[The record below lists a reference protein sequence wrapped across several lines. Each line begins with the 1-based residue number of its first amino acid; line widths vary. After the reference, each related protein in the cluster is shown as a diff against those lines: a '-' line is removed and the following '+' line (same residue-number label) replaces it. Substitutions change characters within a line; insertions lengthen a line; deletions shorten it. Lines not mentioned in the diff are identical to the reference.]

1 MSKSMDEYYKPLL
14 AGMAGIAG
22 GKIGSAV
29 SGKSAGAGG
38 LIAAGAGSAAA
49 RKILQKKAKGGVVRK
64 MKKGGRVK

>member
-1 MSKSMDEYYKPLL
+1 MSESMDKYYKELL
-14 AGMAGIAG
+14 AGAAEIAG
-22 GKIGSAV
+22 AKIGSAV

-38 LIAAGAGSAAA
+38 LIAASAGSSAA

>member
-1 MSKSMDEYYKPLL
+1 MSESMDKYYKDLL
-14 AGMAGIAG
+14 AGIAG
-22 GKIGSAV
+22 AKVGSAI

-38 LIAAGAGSAAA
+38 LIAAGAGSTAA